1 MAQTKITLPYPPINK
16 KFFNN
21 GYMDPEMRT
30 WLISVYNILG
40 GSNASTNSQIKDNI
54 NQNSNDI
61 EDVKNNVNIN
71 SDNINALD
79 SSVSEIEI
87 DVETLQNESK
97 TNATNILATVKAL
110 DTLTLS
116 VQNLN
121 NELQTLENTV
131 NNLKTIE
138 LVSTLT
144 PDVKYAQKFVYTQD
158 TSSLYFSINGTTFY
172 KLYPTTP

>member
-1 MAQTKITLPYPPINK
+1 MAQTKIVLPYPPINK

-21 GYMDPEMRT
+21 GFMDPEMRT
-30 WLISVYNILG
+30 WLVAVYNILG
-40 GSNASTNSQIKDNI
+40 GSSASTSSQIKDNI

-71 SDNINALD
+71 SDNINTL
-79 SSVSEIEI
+79 SQTVSDMEI
-87 DVETLQNESK
+87 DIETLENESQ

-110 DTLTLS
+110 DTLSLS

-121 NELQTLENTV
+121 NELQALETTV

-138 LVSTLT
+138 LVPTLT

-158 TSSLYFSINGTTFY
+158 TSSLYFSINGTTFF
-172 KLYPTTP
+172 KIYPTTP